1 MLFLPECK
9 SGGKR
14 QREADVETEAD
25 VEMELKEEAQG
36 DAEACKRRRWNKRWL
51 LRGQSAMLRSV
62 WH

>member
-36 DAEACKRRRWNKRWL
+36 DAEACKRRRWNKRCL
-51 LRGQSAMLRSV
+51 L
-62 WH
+62 